1 MALYRK
7 FRPLDQHKNDLG
19 VVEKEMFEGLA
30 LHLVESVIAVIFFLL
45 SSPKCDLFDFE
56 KAMFEV
62 VEWHCILGLS
72 SLP

>member
-1 MALYRK
+1 
-7 FRPLDQHKNDLG
+7 
-19 VVEKEMFEGLA
+19 MFEGLA